1 MVFSKVTL
9 GFFVF
14 SMSEIKVVIVEEKQ
28 RLIES
33 YFSLFKF
40 EDSIKIEKIFTSHDE
55 FIEWKKQHKVDVV
68 IIIFNIPHFYGID
81 LLEKLKHN
89 NLIENVLVLSEYQ
102 PVECTRIAR
111 FLDCKGYALKS
122 EPETIIRAVKSI
134 YSGNNFFIN
143 YN

>member
-1 MVFSKVTL
+1 
-9 GFFVF
+9 
-14 SMSEIKVVIVEEKQ
+14 MSEIKVAIVEEKQ
-28 RLIES
+28 RLVES
-33 YFSLFKF
+33 YISLFKF

-68 IIIFNIPHFYGID
+68 IVTFSIPHFHSID
-81 LLEKLKHN
+81 LLEKLKYN

-102 PVECTRIAR
+102 PVECAKIAR

-122 EPETIIRAVKSI
+122 EPEAIIKAVKSI
-134 YSGNNFFIN
+134 YAGNNFFIN